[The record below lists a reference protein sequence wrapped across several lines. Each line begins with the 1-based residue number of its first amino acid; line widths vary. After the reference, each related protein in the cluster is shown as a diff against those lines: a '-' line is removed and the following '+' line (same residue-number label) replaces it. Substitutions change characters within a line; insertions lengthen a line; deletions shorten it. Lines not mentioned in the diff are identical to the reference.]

1 MARVHKELADD
12 YETIPR
18 ARGLIFVAQYYV
30 AHTKSSGVRLRIGNL
45 VERGRPSVFVWAL
58 TLFDEGVV
66 FCREDGT
73 RLSAAAL
80 KFVRLDEPMRTLVA
94 DFKDPR
100 ARRLRSIIWSWFMEK
115 GALDEFKE
123 STNVTFKA
131 FKLGC
136 KKLAAEI
143 RKGRYNIKNSGT
155 PWEVVVGED
164 GDTEDEGYESEEGDE
179 LQEPV
184 AGAKRGHEGGGEE
197 GEWSKSPRSKLC

>member
-1 MARVHKELADD
+1 M
-12 YETIPR
+12 
-18 ARGLIFVAQYYV
+18 
-30 AHTKSSGVRLRIGNL
+30 
-45 VERGRPSVFVWAL
+45 
-58 TLFDEGVV
+58 LF
-66 FCREDGT
+66 R
-73 RLSAAAL
+73 S
-80 KFVRLDEPMRTLVA
+80 
-94 DFKDPR
+94 
-100 ARRLRSIIWSWFMEK
+100 RLRSIIWSWFMEK

-136 KKLAAEI
+136 KKLATEI
-143 RKGRYNIKNSGT
+143 RNGRYNIKNSGT